1 VEEMRQKQEAEEEEQ
16 QTVIW
21 TNKIK
26 FFASGK

>member
-16 QTVIW
+16 TVIW

-26 FFASGK
+26 FFCIW